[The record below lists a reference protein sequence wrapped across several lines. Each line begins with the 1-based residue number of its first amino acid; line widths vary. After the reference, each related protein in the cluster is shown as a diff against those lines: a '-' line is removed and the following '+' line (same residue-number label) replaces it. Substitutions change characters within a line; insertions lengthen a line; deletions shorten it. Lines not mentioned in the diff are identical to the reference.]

1 MISYIKGKVLEANPL
16 EIVLDVNGIGYS
28 INIPV
33 TTAEKIGSVGDNCEL
48 FIHSVYREDSI
59 SLYGFHERHDRDF
72 FKMIIEK
79 VSGIGPKIAI
89 SIFSKISV
97 KLLKSA
103 IYNNDTSL
111 LSKCPG
117 IGKKTAERL
126 IIELKDKIYNTSINN
141 LDSINEE
148 NKSNTNN
155 IKYQDAVASL
165 LTLGYKLADADN
177 RVNKAQKTLGNGSS
191 VESIIKEA
199 LGS

>member
-117 IGKKTAERL
+117 IGKKTAERF
-126 IIELKDKIYNTSINN
+126 
-141 LDSINEE
+141 
-148 NKSNTNN
+148 
-155 IKYQDAVASL
+155 
-165 LTLGYKLADADN
+165 
-177 RVNKAQKTLGNGSS
+177 
-191 VESIIKEA
+191 
-199 LGS
+199 

>member
-155 IKYQDAVASL
+155 SKYQDAVASL